1 MVVYVT
7 EQGAEVG
14 LLRAR
19 LVVRKGQRQLETI
32 RIDELEQLVLCGVV
46 QITTQAMRA
55 LLRKGV
61 ETAFLTQSGAFVGRL
76 SGPSAGRAEL
86 RRTQYRALER
96 PEAALDLARRIVA
109 GKIRNQRSLLL
120 RFQRRR
126 PHERVARALVSLRL
140 LGEDV
145 PAAPDLDVLRGLEG
159 RAAADYF
166 AAFGALIGVPDIT
179 FDGRK
184 RRPPPDPVNI
194 LLSFGYTLLG
204 HLVQGYCEL
213 AGLDPHLG
221 ALHAVSYGRP
231 SLALD
236 LMEEMRPVV
245 VDAAVLRAINTRA
258 VRADDFVPVDPGA
271 EAPVED
277 AWDREEEED
286 APAGPR
292 RLLLTPSGA
301 RRWFAVYERR
311 LNEQTWYPS
320 QERRLTHRQVVRE
333 QVYLL
338 ARHLRGEAEYAPF
351 AP

>member
-1 MVVYVT
+1 M
-7 EQGAEVG
+7 
-14 LLRAR
+14 RAR
-19 LVVRKGQRQLETI
+19 LVIRKGNRQLDSV
-32 RIDELEQLVLCGVV
+32 RIEDLEQLVLCGVV

-55 LLRKGV
+55 LLRQGV

-76 SGPSAGRAEL
+76 AGPTGARAEL
-86 RRTQYRALER
+86 RRLQYRQLEDPAR
-96 PEAALDLARRIVA
+96 ALDLARRIVA
-109 GKIRNQRSLLL
+109 GKIRNQRALLL

-126 PHERVARALVSLRL
+126 PHDDVARALVSLRL
-140 LGEDV
+140 LGEDA
-145 PAAPDLDVLRGLEG
+145 PRAPDLDVLRGIEG
-159 RAAADYF
+159 KAAADYF
-166 AAFGALIGVPDIT
+166 HAFGRLIQVPDVT

-204 HLVQGYCEL
+204 HLFEGFCEL
-213 AGLDPHLG
+213 SGLDPHCG
-221 ALHAVSYGRP
+221 ALHAIAYGRP

-245 VDAAVLRAINTRA
+245 VDASVLRAINTRA
-258 VRADDFVPVDPGA
+258 VRATDFLPAEHD

-277 AWDREEEED
+277 EWEQAE
-286 APAGPR
+286 AGEGAAPR

-301 RRWFAVYERR
+301 RRWFSVYERR
-311 LNEQTWYPS
+311 LNEQTWYAA
-320 QERRLTHRQVVRE
+320 QERRLDHRQIVRE

-351 AP
+351 CP